1 MYLIGIILKPQG
13 IKGEVKVKSVSPDP
27 HRFNILDEVNI
38 IENKLRTYSI
48 QTVRISNGFV
58 YLKFDGINSRNDA
71 ELLRG
76 KEIFIPE
83 NQLIDLETNEYF
95 VHDLI
100 GCNVQDEDGQFIGE
114 ITDIMQ
120 QSSNDIYVIRD
131 RNGQEQLIPAIK
143 DVIRSVDISKKEIV
157 IHVIDG
163 LLG

>member
-13 IKGEVKVKSVSPDP
+13 IKGEVKVKSISPDP
-27 HRFNILDEVNI
+27 NRFNSLNEVNI
-38 IENKLRTYSI
+38 IDNKSQTYLI
-48 QTVRISNGFV
+48 RTVRISNGFV

-83 NQLIDLETNEYF
+83 SQLIDLESNEYF

-100 GCNVQDEDGQFIGE
+100 GCNVLDEKRQLIGE
-114 ITDIMQ
+114 IIDIMQ

-131 RNGQEQLIPAIK
+131 QNNQEQLIPAIK

-157 IHVIDG
+157 IHVMEG